1 MYTSF
6 QNIECSMLFDIVE
19 SSCNDLIY
27 LFLCILHFHVVL
39 YIVTEY
45 WFKNYKDYKMDQLQQ
60 VDQIIYKFNPHLL
73 SPNYSK
79 KISRLMTPLRED
91 YRSIED
97 SSRVNVNGWEGKFD
111 GKGKFS
117 TRKLNLRTFDASFPI
132 SVLVFDRRDTR

>member
-27 LFLCILHFHVVL
+27 LFLFCTCFV
-39 YIVTEY
+39 YCTEY

-117 TRKLNLRTFDASFPI
+117 TRKLDLRTFDASFPI